1 MYTSLTLLSLLST
14 RAYAWGTLGH
24 ETVAYIAT
32 GLVKSNTKAWAQ
44 SILGDTSPSYL
55 ANIATWADT
64 YRYTA
69 AGKFSA
75 GCVRMAAPQESSAHL
90 ANPLTP

>member
-32 GLVKSNTKAWAQ
+32 GLVKNDTKAWAQ
-44 SILGDTSPSYL
+44 SILGDKTPDYL
-55 ANIATWADT
+55 VNIATWADS

-75 GCVRMAAPQESSAHL
+75 G
-90 ANPLTP
+90 